1 MSLPSGLLAVAS
13 SAVGLKSSGE
23 ERRMAGRDGGKDRK
37 GKEGE
42 IAAGPEH
49 VYSHISVCLA
59 HALFLN
65 RVVCVALQRCF
76 PATPT
81 TALAMCSLY

>member
-1 MSLPSGLLAVAS
+1 M
-13 SAVGLKSSGE
+13 E
-23 ERRMAGRDGGKDRK
+23 GRTEK

-42 IAAGPEH
+42 IAAGTEH

-65 RVVCVALQRCF
+65 RVICVALQLCF
-76 PATPT
+76 TATKT
-81 TALAMCSLY
+81 VLALCSLY

>member
-1 MSLPSGLLAVAS
+1 MGREANGA
-13 SAVGLKSSGE
+13 
-23 ERRMAGRDGGKDRK
+23 RDGGKDRK

-59 HALFLN
+59 HALFSN
-65 RVVCVALQRCF
+65 SVVGVALQRRF
-76 PATPT
+76 SATVTLLWPCAHYT
-81 TALAMCSLY
+81 DII